1 MTKAQKAAKKLKNKK
16 LKEWSSAIK
25 TRAKFKCEFCGQPH
39 KYLNSHHI
47 IGKRYEPLRFNLDN
61 GIALCPTHHKYNYT
75 ISAHKNPLAFMIWM
89 EKNRPEQSKKV
100 RELYERS

>member
-1 MTKAQKAAKKLKNKK
+1 MNKQRRERVDRNKK
-16 LKEWSSAIK
+16 LKEWSKLVRERDNNKCAICPNTK
-25 TRAKFKCEFCGQPH
+25 MINA
-39 KYLNSHHI
+39 HHI
-47 IGKRYEPLRFNLDN
+47 IPKQWKHLMFNLDN